1 MLFANIFFI
10 VIRPLNNRRTT
21 STSAPV
27 VGKSRPRICQR
38 LIINCASKPEHRCC
52 QYEIEAAKPEITS
65 GPVIEV
71 STTTLPSIVK
81 EPPRKIPIVSNSVKS
96 NPKPVVVKGTS
107 KLLKLA
113 HCLKIAKNVAFEF
126 LNYN

>member
-1 MLFANIFFI
+1 M
-10 VIRPLNNRRTT
+10 
-21 STSAPV
+21 

-96 NPKPVVVKGTS
+96 IPKPVVVKGTS
-107 KLLKLA
+107 KLLKMA
-113 HCLKIAKNVAFEF
+113 RCLKIA
-126 LNYN
+126 